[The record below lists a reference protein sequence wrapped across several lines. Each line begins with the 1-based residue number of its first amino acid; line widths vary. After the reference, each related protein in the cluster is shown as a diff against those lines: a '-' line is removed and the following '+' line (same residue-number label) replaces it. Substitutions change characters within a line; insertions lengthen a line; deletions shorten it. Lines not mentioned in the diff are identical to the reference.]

1 MGHNLCINKTRN
13 ISFPVFPSTDLIIYF
28 LSINNIM
35 GSTDSRSGGLRLDQD
50 YRLVRRFI
58 SDFYSGEITVV

>member
-1 MGHNLCINKTRN
+1 MGA
-13 ISFPVFPSTDLIIYF
+13 
-28 LSINNIM
+28 
-35 GSTDSRSGGLRLDQD
+35 TDSHVCTFRLEQD